1 MNITSKSRYALK
13 AMIDLASQDPG
24 QVVQR
29 ADIAQRQGIPGDYI
43 DHILARLRTSGLI
56 LSIRGRKGGF
66 KLAMPAEE
74 ISAWMIFSAV
84 EESLIPVLCLDQ
96 KMETPGVICESFC
109 SSRDAWGVI
118 SSAVEKG
125 LSGIIL
131 SDLVDQLSKQPV
143 ISASALA
150 SMSLMG
156 QKSFK
161 SMECRAPRRS

>member
-13 AMIDLASQDPG
+13 AMIDLASRDPD

-29 ADIAQRQGIPGDYI
+29 ADIAKRQGIPGDYI

-66 KLAMPAEE
+66 KLAVPAEE
-74 ISAWMIFSAV
+74 ISAWMIFRSV
-84 EESLIPVLCLDQ
+84 EDSFFPVLCLDDN
-96 KMETPGVICESFC
+96 EEANSVLCESFC

-118 SSAVEKG
+118 SSTVEKG

-131 SDLVDQLSKQPV
+131 SDLVDQLSKQPM

-150 SMSLMG
+150 SMSLG
-156 QKSFK
+156 DKK